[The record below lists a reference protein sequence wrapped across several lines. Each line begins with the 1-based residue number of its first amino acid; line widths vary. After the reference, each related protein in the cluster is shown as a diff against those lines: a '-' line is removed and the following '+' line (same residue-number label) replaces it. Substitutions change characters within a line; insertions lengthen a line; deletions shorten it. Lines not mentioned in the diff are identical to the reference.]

1 TSNKDELKNK
11 QPPLKIPEEKIE
23 QKRTDNGNST
33 HIIAAQFT
41 EDNFLL
47 KPVNNKY
54 RAYIVNAAKR
64 HGFTP
69 HSLAAVIEAEAA
81 KIKKTGEW
89 NTNSK
94 ANSSTAAGLTQF
106 L

>member
-1 TSNKDELKNK
+1 MKNK
-11 QPPLKIPEEKIE
+11 QPPKLPEEKIE

-69 HSLAAVIEAEAA
+69 HSLAAVIEV
-81 KIKKTGEW
+81 IPFLTGIALR
-89 NTNSK
+89 NG
-94 ANSSTAAGLTQF
+94 TAASLSGP
-106 L
+106 